1 MNDISV
7 IEAENDEGDA
17 QALVVP
23 PDIVQ
28 ERLDKVLVILCP
40 DLSRTRIK
48 NLIDDGEVSVDGRV
62 CTTPAFKVSTGQ
74 VIDMM
79 VPPPVDAVPQAEDI
93 PLDVVYEDDDLLVI
107 NKPAGLVVHPGAGHW
122 TGTLV
127 NALLHYCGDDLSGI
141 GGVVRPGIVHRLDR
155 ETTGLMVVAKTDLA
169 HRGLS
174 AQLADRSLS
183 RTYTALVWDVTQ
195 PKGLVDRPILRS
207 TSNRQKMT
215 IALGGAQSG
224 KGRDA
229 RTHYR
234 RIKTFGDVISL
245 IECDLET
252 GRTHQIRVHMESIK
266 HPLIGDPAYGMQR
279 TGQTSRI
286 KKAAFSPEIGE
297 ALLSF
302 PRQALHASHI
312 RFIHPTTD
320 EEMAFD
326 MAPPEDMGGLIA
338 MLESA

>member
-1 MNDISV
+1 MNDSV
-7 IEAENDEGDA
+7 MIESEADDGDA
-17 QALVVP
+17 QVFVVP

-28 ERLDKVLVILCP
+28 ERLDKVLVTLCP
-40 DLSRTRIK
+40 ELSRTRIK
-48 NLIDDGEVSVDGRV
+48 NLIDDGEVTVDGRA

-74 VIDMM
+74 MIEMII
-79 VPPPVDAVPQAEDI
+79 PPPIDAAPQAEDI

-107 NKPAGLVVHPGAGHW
+107 NKPAGLVVHPGAGNW

-127 NALLHYCGDDLSGI
+127 NALLHYCGDELSGI

-155 ETTGLMVVAKTDLA
+155 DTTGLMVVAKTDLA

-207 TSNRQKMT
+207 SSNRQKMT
-215 IALGGAQSG
+215 IALGGG
-224 KGRDA
+224 GRDA

-286 KKAAFSPEIGE
+286 KKADFSPELRD
-297 ALLSF
+297 ALLNF

-312 RFIHPTTD
+312 RFIHPGTD
-320 EEMAFD
+320 EEMEFD
-326 MAPPEDMGGLIA
+326 IDPPEDMGKLIEI
-338 MLESA
+338 LGR